1 MNRFTIEQSEIE
13 IESQFASRLWSVVH
27 DVPVLYD
34 ALLEELAW
42 VGLSSMD
49 LRPDS
54 GDGAVGGAGL
64 GVWLFGGKANARISL
79 EGCRFQTSSTEPR
92 VVDSVDGV
100 IGAVQQ
106 ASPGLGFRSHAVSYA
121 CHGLIEGM
129 RAADFVRRFVPN
141 SVSVAGFG
149 DCLGA
154 GAALYCRRSAT
165 RNDRHVDPGRL
176 PRRSGWSLRPRV
188 HGDRRRSRSRLGG
201 PGSDEGTNRGGADGG
216 GAGERLTE
224 SRRCWN
230 SSPAFSRS
238 PLRWSRSPRRRG
250 SDTCVH

>member
-13 IESQFASRLWSVVH
+13 IESQFASRLWFVVN

-54 GDGAVGGAGL
+54 GNGAVGGAGL

-79 EGCRFQTSSTEPR
+79 DGFRFQTSSTEPR

-154 GAALYCRRSAT
+154 GAALYFGEAPPVMTAT
-165 RNDRHVDPGRL
+165 LTLDV
-176 PRRSGWSLRPRV
+176 SRV
-188 HGDRRRSRSRLGG
+188 VQ
-201 PGSDEGTNRGGADGG
+201 DGLFVRVFMVIDG
-216 GAGERLTE
+216 EVGAGSAVRALMKERTGAALTAVGLA
-224 SRRCWN
+224 N
-230 SSPAFSRS
+230 A
-238 PLRWSRSPRRRG
+238 
-250 SDTCVH
+250 

>member
-1 MNRFTIEQSEIE
+1 MHRLTVEQSEIE

-49 LRPDS
+49 LRPDN
-54 GDGAVGGAGL
+54 GNGAVGGAGL

-79 EGCRFQTSSTEPR
+79 DGFRFQTSSTEPR

-100 IGAVQQ
+100 IGAVQR

-154 GAALYCRRSAT
+154 GAALYFGEAPPVMTAT
-165 RNDRHVDPGRL
+165 LTLDV
-176 PRRSGWSLRPRV
+176 SRV
-188 HGDRRRSRSRLGG
+188 VQ
-201 PGSDEGTNRGGADGG
+201 DGLFVRVFMVMDG
-216 GAGERLTE
+216 EVGAGSAVRALMKERTGAALTAVGLA
-224 SRRCWN
+224 N
-230 SSPAFSRS
+230 A
-238 PLRWSRSPRRRG
+238 
-250 SDTCVH
+250 